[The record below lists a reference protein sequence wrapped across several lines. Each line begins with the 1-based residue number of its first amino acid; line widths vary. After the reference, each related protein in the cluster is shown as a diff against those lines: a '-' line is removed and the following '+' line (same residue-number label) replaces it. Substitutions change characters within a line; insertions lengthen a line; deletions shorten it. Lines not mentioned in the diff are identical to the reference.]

1 MITQQREE
9 IKPNRTFPQTESPS
23 GRAQARPTGFRF
35 EEFRALRRETNWHH
49 IQIARNSAEFRA
61 FFRRRVRRKKLL
73 LRGKCVRARRSA
85 DRRARTRAVRA
96 ASPHRP
102 AAPRPGGRPLLAL
115 KRPRA
120 VLGQIPA
127 YFLFFLKSPPPSPA
141 SSPMERAKARRASF
155 WAELRPLGTATL
167 TVTYWSPRP
176 LPRR

>member
-73 LRGKCVRARRSA
+73 WRGKCVRARRSA

-102 AAPRPGGRPLLAL
+102 AAPRPGGRPPLAL
-115 KRPRA
+115 KGRRGLSGQTRPDPVVCLYTAPPRRRGCPARRRTRRRA
-120 VLGQIPA
+120 A
-127 YFLFFLKSPPPSPA
+127 SRPA
-141 SSPMERAKARRASF
+141 S
-155 WAELRPLGTATL
+155 
-167 TVTYWSPRP
+167 
-176 LPRR
+176 